1 MNERWN
7 EPGLSRRD
15 FLKLACSA
23 LLTASGV
30 IGLVGLLRYFS
41 FETEPP
47 APADFDLGPAMD
59 FVPGSRTLL
68 PQVPAVLLHTQKG
81 FTALSLICPHLGCTV
96 ESQPDGFACPC
107 HGSRF
112 GPEGQL
118 VRGPA
123 ARPLT
128 TLRVAT
134 TADGH
139 LHVYTS

>member
-1 MNERWN
+1 MNERFTDSSI
-7 EPGLSRRD
+7 SRRD
-15 FLKLACSA
+15 FLKLARNA

-47 APADFDLGPAMD
+47 RQTDFDIGPAAD
-59 FVPGSRTLL
+59 VALGSRTVL
-68 PQVPAVLLHTQKG
+68 PQIPAVLLRTDKG

-96 ESQPDGFACPC
+96 EAKPDGFACPC

-112 GPEGQL
+112 GPQGQL

-123 ARPLT
+123 SRPLT
-128 TLRVAT
+128 PLRVDIT
-134 TADGH
+134 LDGH